1 VIFLALLGLALP
13 FGALVALSLLDKY
26 DEHQKRLSIRSAKAE
41 AGIKACT
48 PRIALLRRVLPELVA
63 ARHVLHSDMVELVGA
78 KAEFEHTLATARAYK
93 EGIAKGAGDQQSFDR
108 AQYKHAIDLKR
119 MQNQLAG
126 EIDRAA
132 MRPLRAE
139 AQRTRLRVEA
149 NERVVE
155 NILTQQAIE
164 EARGHKR
171 GTRKPDK
178 VAVLRAE
185 LGELIEQ
192 YKADA
197 EETAGL
203 EQALEA
209 LTDSSREGES

>member
-1 VIFLALLGLALP
+1 MIAVILFVAVVSIGVFSFDLYVKYLDHQDRLA
-13 FGALVALSLLDKY
+13 
-26 DEHQKRLSIRSAKAE
+26 KRASKAQE
-41 AGIKACT
+41 GIASNT
-48 PRIALLRRVLPELVA
+48 ARAALLRRVLPELVA
-63 ARHVLHSDMVELVGA
+63 ARQCLHSDVVELVGA

-93 EGIAKGAGDQQSFDR
+93 EGIAKGAGDQQTFDR
-108 AQYKHAIDLKR
+108 VQYKHAIDVRR
-119 MQNQLAG
+119 MQNQLAA

-164 EARGHKR
+164 EARGQKR
-171 GTRKPDK
+171 GARKQDK

-197 EETAGL
+197 KETAEL

-209 LTDSSREGES
+209 LPDNSSEAES